1 MNAAGDV
8 PAGPVLPA
16 GVVATGTGT
25 GAAAG
30 SGAGAAGGGGGGG
43 GEARTTG
50 KGVAAGG
57 GCPVTDRA
65 AVGDVVA
72 DDGAGLWRTA
82 EPGVP
87 AVVVDG
93 PVVAPVVPG
102 GAAEGVADRPWC
114 WCPPPGAA
122 PPVPAGGLAD
132 EPGDWPRCDP
142 WCDPTG
148 VPVGAGVGPG
158 AGPAAGVVVVVLAG
172 AVVVVA
178 AGAVVVVAD
187 RAVVVVVGAL
197 VVVDDV
203 VEASA
208 GSVATPKPVIVVAA
222 TTRSGNSV
230 EWTRGRCVR
239 TGFFLSPAGVRR
251 RGAVAAA
258 SDGEGTSPDVPEAAR
273 LPAGASGAD
282 LTATPMK
289 QR

>member
-1 MNAAGDV
+1 VLAGE
-8 PAGPVLPA
+8 
-16 GVVATGTGT
+16 VVV
-25 GAAAG
+25 
-30 SGAGAAGGGGGGG
+30 
-43 GEARTTG
+43 
-50 KGVAAGG
+50 VAAG
-57 GCPVTDRA
+57 A
-65 AVGDVVA
+65 
-72 DDGAGLWRTA
+72 L
-82 EPGVP
+82 
-87 AVVVDG
+87 
-93 PVVAPVVPG
+93 
-102 GAAEGVADRPWC
+102 
-114 WCPPPGAA
+114 
-122 PPVPAGGLAD
+122 
-132 EPGDWPRCDP
+132 
-142 WCDPTG
+142 
-148 VPVGAGVGPG
+148 
-158 AGPAAGVVVVVLAG
+158 VVVLAG